1 MINAQILCF
10 GYFILVRR
18 RLKSHLYGPF
28 NGPAERASFGL
39 FLFIVI
45 TTNIRKWAIS

>member
-1 MINAQILCF
+1 MIDVRILCY

-18 RLKSHLYGPF
+18 HPQSHLYGPF

-39 FLFIVI
+39 FLVIVI
-45 TTNIRKWAIS
+45 TTNIQKWVIS